1 MKRIIIAL
9 GMVFLL
15 KSAIAQTKGNWQ
27 QEVNY
32 TIKVTLDDQRHMLV
46 VLKSLCIR
54 TIRRLHS
61 TRCTFTCGRT
71 RTRINIR
78 RLPSN

>member
-32 TIKVTLDDQRHMLV
+32 TIKVTLDDQRHML
-46 VLKSLCIR
+46 
-54 TIRRLHS
+54 
-61 TRCTFTCGRT
+61 
-71 RTRINIR
+71 
-78 RLPSN
+78 